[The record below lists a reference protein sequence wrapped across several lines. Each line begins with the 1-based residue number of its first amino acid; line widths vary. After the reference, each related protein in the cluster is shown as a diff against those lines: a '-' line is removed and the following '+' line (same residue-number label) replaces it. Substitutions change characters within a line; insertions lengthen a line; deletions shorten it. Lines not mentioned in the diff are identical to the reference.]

1 MPCWMRFGILSKV
14 MWSSIIL
21 VAGLKLVIMRFLI
34 AVKAS
39 RAQMSIF
46 FFGMSVVARP
56 IVSGGM
62 ALYPCYTLFIV

>member
-1 MPCWMRFGILSKV
+1 MLSMV
-14 MWSSIIL
+14 MWSWTIL

-34 AVKAS
+34 AIKAS
-39 RAQMSIF
+39 RAQISIF
-46 FFGMSVVARP
+46 FGMFVVARS

>member
-1 MPCWMRFGILSKV
+1 MVFDYPCCRVETCDYEISHSGEGVESTNV
-14 MWSSIIL
+14 H
-21 VAGLKLVIMRFLI
+21 
-34 AVKAS
+34 
-39 RAQMSIF
+39 F

>member
-46 FFGMSVVARP
+46 FGMFVVARP